1 VLVDV
6 PTIRSESGLQ
16 EYDIQPANFSTD
28 EEEKYVLPSLK
39 TTLKNIEQSSI
50 VVRSLGVSE
59 LSIDALLREELPVQ
73 YSEYGLLLEKHDSPI
88 KNQLSKF
95 SYPTKNARSHVLLTP
110 SQAIS
115 AQLGP
120 GMVN

>member
-1 VLVDV
+1 M
-6 PTIRSESGLQ
+6 PRIRSESGLQ

-28 EEEKYVLPSLK
+28 EEDKHVLPSL
-39 TTLKNIEQSSI
+39 TTPLKNVDQSSI
-50 VVRSLGVSE
+50 VVRSLEVSE
-59 LSIDALLREELPVQ
+59 LRIDTLLREELPVR
-73 YSEYGLLLEKHDSPI
+73 YSEYGLLPEKHESSV
-88 KNQLSKF
+88 KNQLAKF
-95 SYPTKNARSHVLLTP
+95 SYPTKNARNHVFLTP